1 MPFEKAD
8 LTVHFRAIV
17 VPVGIRLD
25 SIGLGRARLSDALV
39 LGSGR
44 PV

>member
-1 MPFEKAD
+1 MSFEIAD
-8 LTVHFRAIV
+8 LTVHLGAIV
-17 VPVGIRLD
+17 VLVGIRLD

-39 LGSGR
+39 LRSSR